1 MKVDSIK
8 LILLIDDIVS
18 AFLKKLLPNQKFSW
32 EHSRIKVGR
41 PAMPRQI
48 FVGLTHSL
56 SWAYVWHMSRLLRE
70 ASHNAAHNI

>member
-1 MKVDSIK
+1 MENGVIIHFD
-8 LILLIDDIVS
+8 
-18 AFLKKLLPNQKFSW
+18 AFFDNNSLPNQKFSW